1 MEWTKQQCCV
11 LHFLF
16 RLAGDPQQQLK
27 HKHEQGCFRCLKV
40 CSPTN
45 YAIFSDQWESS
56 SSTGT
61 LFNWMGSILFS
72 QVRFLSLIAVICNN
86 LNIKIQDTFLSFN
99 QKKKLSSWSWI
110 QWHTLNT
117 LIVSVSST
125 LANSKDAASWSR
137 APVSPRLSGVVTFVG
152 VFCEQRGSAHC
163 TFEMHSFMIWM
174 CESIFSLRQR
184 SCNSLCRN
192 HAFLSMQLNVLFY
205 CAFFLRVHFFRR
217 VASVTFENTK
227 TLNQLYTVLYCQ
239 FICCVK
245 CQDKE
250 KNCCYFNL
258 FNQKRHISFSHLHPD
273 HYNWWKKPRLRKS
286 TTRQK
291 HVPDTTPQ
299 PPSKYTLEFTLSFKA
314 NAILSFLMTKP

>member
-40 CSPTN
+40 CKLQTMQFFLINGNQAAPLARCSIEWVQFFFPKLEF
-45 YAIFSDQWESS
+45 YLWLQSSAIIL
-56 SSTGT
+56 T
-61 LFNWMGSILFS
+61 LKYKTHFYL
-72 QVRFLSLIAVICNN
+72 LT
-86 LNIKIQDTFLSFN
+86 K
-99 QKKKLSSWSWI
+99 KKKLSSWSWI

-205 CAFFLRVHFFRR
+205 CAFFFTCAFF
-217 VASVTFENTK
+217 
-227 TLNQLYTVLYCQ
+227 
-239 FICCVK
+239 
-245 CQDKE
+245 
-250 KNCCYFNL
+250 
-258 FNQKRHISFSHLHPD
+258 
-273 HYNWWKKPRLRKS
+273 
-286 TTRQK
+286 
-291 HVPDTTPQ
+291 
-299 PPSKYTLEFTLSFKA
+299 
-314 NAILSFLMTKP
+314 